1 MKRRMYKSNDKM
13 ILGVCSGI
21 AEFFNIDP
29 VIVRLIMVIITIG
42 SKGTGILIYL
52 IGAIIIPNRP
62 YADDESYWEGRNYR
76 NANEKGSRWSDE
88 RNQDRWEDNRD
99 DARNLHV
106 DESRRH
112 SDEDFDRHFGK
123 KD

>member
-1 MKRRMYKSNDKM
+1 M

-21 AEFFNIDP
+21 AEFFNVDP

-42 SKGTGILIYL
+42 SKGTGLLIYL

-62 YADDESYWEGRNYR
+62 YGDDDSYWDSRDYR
-76 NANEKGSRWSDE
+76 NANEKGSRWADDE
-88 RNQDRWEDNRD
+88 RSDRQ
-99 DARNLHV
+99 DARNMHA
-106 DESRRH
+106 DESRRR
-112 SDEDFDRHFGK
+112 SDEDFDKHFGK